1 MDASESLESTAKP
14 LTLASP
20 PSIRAALA
28 AGAIPPP
35 LFFGRRRVP
44 PERIGLVAHRLRID
58 RGGRILKD
66 TRNPAASVRRLSD
79 RSAPVQQI
87 ASEPSPPKDI

>member
-58 RGGRILKD
+58 VAAAFSRTRKIQQHRSGG
-66 TRNPAASVRRLSD
+66 
-79 RSAPVQQI
+79 
-87 ASEPSPPKDI
+87 